1 MSRSIVVDVDLDDF
15 DTDDLISEL
24 ESRGDFYKPNQSHIA
39 LITKIYE
46 KRRLGQDI
54 QRDLD
59 DLIYDTIGRIS

>member
-1 MSRSIVVDVDLDDF
+1 MYHSVLVDVDLCEF

-24 ESRGDFYKPNQSHIA
+24 ESRGDFYKPNRNHID